1 IADDCEQVLVGI
13 AGEDDDCKRV
23 VLVGISEKNRLEGLA
38 VGKLLS
44 EG

>member
-1 IADDCEQVLVGI
+1 IADDCERVLVGI

-23 VLVGISEKNRLEGLA
+23 VLVGISEEDRLEGLA